1 MPRKKANRHQ
11 LDVATKNFN
20 VAYKIVEQHPLF
32 APLINVAHVVR
43 SEDLRQSYPENGY
56 AVVTEEGSIFVH
68 PKRKADVE
76 QWQYVLAHCLL
87 HLGFEHFQKK
97 EQPALW
103 NIACDLY
110 VAKFLDD
117 FKFGKI
123 PGNVA
128 YVLNDLPAST
138 EEKLYQYLIV
148 NGVEER
154 FQQFS
159 TGNPGMTDMDFTGVG
174 YSFSR
179 RGLNWKTLLSTGLR
193 AAVTSAVNV
202 AGGQEKYLG
211 AAKLANSPAQ
221 RAKSWFISSYPLL
234 GALAASFE
242 LIEDPQ
248 LCQQL
253 DISVA
258 AVHPEMKEIYLN
270 PASGLTEME
279 CRFVIAHELLHIG
292 LRHDTRCNGRNPF
305 YWNVAC
311 DYVINGWLVE
321 MGIGEIP
328 AIGGL
333 YDSALKAESAESVYD
348 IIVTDLRRLRK
359 LSTWRGVGQCDIL
372 QPRQPDWWRQGNG
385 LDLDSFYRNCLMQ
398 GLEYHQSEV
407 RGLLP
412 AGLVEEIKALGHPPI
427 PWDVELAQWFDGHF
441 QPLEKVRT
449 YARPSRRQSGSP
461 DIPRP
466 RYAPLWE
473 AEQNR
478 TFGVVLDTSGS
489 MDRTLLARALGA
501 ISTYSISR
509 DVSKVRLIFCDA
521 ITYDEGFV
529 TPEELSGR
537 VKIRG
542 RGGTVLQPGIDLLQ
556 NADDFPKK
564 GPILIITDGFCER
577 LSLQR
582 EHAFLLPAYGRLP
595 FVPKGKVFR
604 IQ

>member
-1 MPRKKANRHQ
+1 MPRKKKANSNQ
-11 LDVATKNFN
+11 LDIATKNFN
-20 VAYKIVEQHPLF
+20 IAYGTVAKHPLF
-32 APLINVAHVVR
+32 SPLNNATYVIRNYNSH
-43 SEDLRQSYPENGY
+43 LSYPKNGY
-56 AVVTEEGSIFVH
+56 AVVTQNGSIVVN
-68 PKRKADVE
+68 PQRKANVQ
-76 QWQYVLAHCLL
+76 QWEYILAHCLL

-97 EQPALW
+97 EHPQLW

-110 VAKFLDD
+110 IAKFLHD
-117 FKFGKI
+117 FKFGKV
-123 PGNVA
+123 PNN
-128 YVLNDLPAST
+128 YVLNDLPAKT
-138 EEKLYQYLIV
+138 EDKLYQYFITH
-148 NGVEER
+148 GVQER

-159 TGNPGMTDMDFTGVG
+159 TGNSGMADMIFTGVDKNI
-174 YSFSR
+174 YR
-179 RGLNWKTLLSTGLR
+179 QKLNWKQLLSTGLR

-202 AGGQEKYLG
+202 AGGREKHLG
-211 AAKLANSPAQ
+211 ATDHSNSAAN

-234 GALAASFE
+234 GALASSFQI
-242 LIEDPQ
+242 IEDPR

-258 AVHPEMKEIYLN
+258 AIHPEMKEIYFN
-270 PASGLTEME
+270 PAAGLTEME
-279 CRFVIAHELLHIG
+279 CRFVMAHELLHVG
-292 LRHDTRCNGRNPF
+292 LRHDTRANGRDHF

-321 MGIGEIP
+321 MGVGEMP
-328 AIGGL
+328 ADVL
-333 YDSALKAESAESVYD
+333 YDPKLKSESAESVYD
-348 IIVTDLRRLRK
+348 IIVTDLRRLKK
-359 LSTWRGVGQCDIL
+359 LATLRGVGKCDIL
-372 QPRQPDWWRQGNG
+372 EPRQANWWQHSNG

-398 GLEYHQSEV
+398 GLEYHQSNE
-407 RGLLP
+407 RGLIP
-412 AGLVEEIKALGHPPI
+412 AGLIEEIKSLGHPPI

-473 AEQNR
+473 AQENR

-489 MDRTLLARALGA
+489 MDRTLLAKALGA

-509 DVSKVRLIFCDA
+509 DVRKVRLIFCDA
-521 ITYDEGFV
+521 ISYDEGYV
-529 TPEELSGR
+529 EPEELSGR

-542 RGGTVLQPGIDLLQ
+542 RGGTRLQSGIDILQ

-564 GPILIITDGFCER
+564 GPILIITDGFCDR
-577 LSLQR
+577 LSIKR
-582 EHAFLLPAYGRLP
+582 EHAFLLPSYGRLP

-604 IQ
+604 IH